1 MKYRFL
7 PIILVLLFLSVVK
20 YKKIKTSPFLVKGKV
35 PEHSMFRHFGG
46 MRDLKSEPKAT
57 KISAIVTVCVPFL

>member
-20 YKKIKTSPFLVKGKV
+20 YKKIKTSSFLVKGKV
-35 PEHSMFRHFGG
+35 PEPSMFRHFGG
-46 MRDLKSEPKAT
+46 PSGIRTPDRPVMSRL
-57 KISAIVTVCVPFL
+57 L